1 MPAKTGERVV
11 SAEVLTTR
19 SPVLSELD
27 WYQLRKALR
36 GYSRKSISR
45 NLVGAS
51 WLVHGGRIATDHCT
65 PSKK

>member
-36 GYSRKSISR
+36 GYSRKSIQETWSVLR
-45 NLVGAS
+45 GSSTVGA
-51 WLVHGGRIATDHCT
+51 
-65 PSKK
+65 